1 MRHQLPSEKQPF
13 SPMLRIYRTHLT
25 SLAFVGILFILIYFL
40 FSGGDKKKTYHF
52 EKEIKQFIQL
62 DFLDLSSPEDLALL
76 HESLNIYEPGQRA
89 KHDSLIAEIK
99 QYLRDQMQIKL
110 GAQDRTGVTGNT
122 KISQILFML
131 SEFALIYLLV
141 LLVTYYGVE
150 TFGIY
155 KFFRIRQG
163 GSFVAQLRRSSRRV
177 VSADNWFEKVRYMMV
192 LTGRLGRAILKG
204 ILYLALFAPAYV
216 IAYSFKTRF
225 ESGTFLLMI
234 LLAVISNGLLI
245 TYTQKYFTYLIQES
259 RKGYVQTA
267 IVKGLRE
274 DYRFNRETGIPL
286 TALLRIRKRFP
297 GHVFDQIYENVRFQY
312 LQTLK
317 EQASYLIS
325 GLIII
330 EMALNIQGH
339 LCYELMQQILYM
351 NLPLILFILFGV
363 FLIVKLTE
371 MIIDLL
377 VLKQQRRLDGFIPG
391 GAG

>member
-1 MRHQLPSEKQPF
+1 
-13 SPMLRIYRTHLT
+13 MLRIYRTHLT
-25 SLAFVGILFILIYFL
+25 SLAFVGFLFLLIYVL
-40 FSGGDKKKTYHF
+40 FSGGDTGKTYHF
-52 EKEIKQFIQL
+52 EKEIKQFMQL

-76 HESLNIYEPGQRA
+76 HESLNIYDPDHLA
-89 KHDSLIAEIK
+89 KNDSLIAEIK
-99 QYLRDQMQIKL
+99 LYLHDQMQIKL
-110 GAQDRTGVTGNT
+110 GPQDRAEVAGNT
-122 KISQILFML
+122 KLSQILLML
-131 SEFALIYLLV
+131 GEFALIYLLV

-155 KFFRIRQG
+155 KFFRIQQG
-163 GSFVAQLRRSSRRV
+163 GSFLAQLRRSSRHV
-177 VSADNWFEKVRYMMV
+177 VSADSWIEKTRYLAV
-192 LTGRLGRAILKG
+192 LAGRLSRGILKG

-225 ESGTFLLMI
+225 ESGTLLIMI

-245 TYTQKYFTYLIQES
+245 TYTQKYFTYLVQES

-267 IVKGLRE
+267 IVKSLRQ

-286 TALLRIRKRFP
+286 TALFRIRKRFP
-297 GHVFDQIYENVRFQY
+297 GHIFDQIYENVRFQY

-351 NLPLILFILFGV
+351 NLPLILFILFGI

-371 MIIDLL
+371 IIIDLL
-377 VLKQQRRLDGFIPG
+377 VLSQQRRLDGAASG